1 MKDELERRELP
12 IQSIYQKNRAC
23 IATVPVHLDVLALP
37 EEKRTDPSLI
47 ADAKDVVKPWYDEDM
62 EYYINMLID
71 DGMEIPHLLG
81 YERFRDDWM
90 LAGRPDK
97 HGFLSLLWC
106 KNGDVHGISFNDEPS
121 ILLNQHDE
129 FGDFYSPEYTRKKG
143 WTEGFYR
150 NDFDP
155 ESVFMSP
162 EKMRKYGIVSNPVM
176 FNEDIGIAEVV
187 GNVFRSEYH
196 RNMAKTLLLRD
207 FAVFYL
213 NRLLDKTNG
222 DWEKIV

>member
-1 MKDELERRELP
+1 MKEKLERSELP
-12 IQSIYQKNRAC
+12 IQSVYQKENAC
-23 IATVPVHLDVLALP
+23 IAIVPVHLDVLALP
-37 EEKRTDPSLI
+37 EETRTDPSLI
-47 ADAKDVVKPWYDEDM
+47 ADAKDVVKQWYNEDM
-62 EYYINMLID
+62 EHYLNLLID

-81 YERFRDDWM
+81 YERFKDEWT
-90 LAGRPDK
+90 LAGKPDRN
-97 HGFLSLLWC
+97 GFLSLLWC

-129 FGDFYSPEYTRKKG
+129 FGEFYSPEHYRRMK
-143 WTEGFYR
+143 WTEGIYR
-150 NDFDP
+150 NEHHP
-155 ESVFMSP
+155 EIVIMSP
-162 EKMRKYGIVSNPVM
+162 EKMRKYGIVSNPAM

-187 GNVFRSEYH
+187 GNVFSSEYH

-222 DWEKIV
+222 DWESIV